1 MFYWYDFIEGND
13 MIKFTLDKL
22 DDEIGL
28 KFNEN
33 IILGKNNVN
42 GFITNHHELFNE
54 LNLESIDNSQ
64 MLYGYNSL
72 GNPIKLGFNGEK
84 IKRIIVISNSISTN
98 RYKAIISYDGSRYS
112 GFQIQK
118 NQITIQGELSK
129 AISSI
134 NNIRTSVHGASRTD
148 AGVHALEYVFHFDAF
163 NKLTPSRWKALLNYQ
178 LPKDIYVSSVKSV
191 HPLFHSRYDVYK
203 KEYVYR
209 IRVKEKNP
217 FMIKYEWQIDDINID
232 VLKQQIEQII
242 GTHDFLSFCK
252 GQPISSIRTI
262 FNAKVIEE
270 GSLISLVFE
279 GDGFL
284 RYMIRILVYTLVEVS
299 KGHLKMNISEI
310 LDEKSR
316 KHTKHLAPASG
327 LYLNKITY

>member
-1 MFYWYDFIEGND
+1 

-33 IILGKNNVN
+33 IILGKNNVHE
-42 GFITNHHELFNE
+42 FITNYHELFNE
-54 LNLESIDNSQ
+54 VSLESIDNSQ

-72 GNPIKLGFNGEK
+72 GNPIKLGFNEKK
-84 IKRIIVISNSISTN
+84 IKRIIIINNSINTN
-98 RYKAIISYDGSRYS
+98 RYKATISYDGNRYS

-129 AISSI
+129 VISNI

-163 NKLTPSRWKALLNYQ
+163 NKLTPIRWKALLNYQ

-191 HPLFHSRYDVYK
+191 HPLFHSRYDVSK
-203 KEYVYR
+203 KEYIYR

-217 FMIKYEWQIDDINID
+217 FMIKYEWQIDDLNID
-232 VLKQQIEQII
+232 VLKQQIKQII
-242 GTHDFLSFCK
+242 GTHDFTSFCK

-284 RYMIRILVYTLVEVS
+284 RYMIRILVYTLVEIS